1 MNGLHPSVFAIHGIL
16 RCERWRMGRLF
27 VVFYLAKDGLLQG
40 RLLRHYLIH
49 FNSLAVA
56 VGNHALAD
64 VQVLRYVRG
73 FGCLADKSEAVVDV
87 LEGLLYFRLC
97 VKAADGKLSLT
108 FLHDWSLVANIVI
121 CSLDIGYVKI

>member
-1 MNGLHPSVFAIHGIL
+1 M
-16 RCERWRMGRLF
+16 
-27 VVFYLAKDGLLQG
+27 VFYLAKDGLLHDG
-40 RLLRHYLIH
+40 PLRHYLIH

-56 VGNHALAD
+56 IGNHTLAD

-73 FGCLADKSEAVVDV
+73 FGCLADESEAVVDV

-108 FLHDWSLVANIVI
+108 FLHDCGLAA
-121 CSLDIGYVKI
+121 

>member
-1 MNGLHPSVFAIHGIL
+1 M
-16 RCERWRMGRLF
+16 
-27 VVFYLAKDGLLQG
+27 VFYLAKDGLLHDG
-40 RLLRHYLIH
+40 PLRHYLIH

-73 FGCLADKSEAVVDV
+73 FGCLADESEAVVDV
-87 LEGLLYFRLC
+87 LKGLLYFGFC
-97 VKAADGKLSLT
+97 VKVADGKLSLT
-108 FLHDWSLVANIVI
+108 FLYDWSLAANIVI